1 VVITGLAARYSPE
14 ELQLVLV
21 DGKQGVEFEHYRQ
34 LPHAQVV
41 CLRTPPA
48 IARSVLEDF
57 AAEMDDRWQKFQQN
71 GVGKLEDYR
80 RKTGLPMPRMVMVVD
95 EYQQLLEG
103 DPDRGSQ
110 LLSKVLEK
118 GRAAGIHLLLGSQT
132 FEVRGLAVSAM
143 THVHLRVTMSLPGDY
158 INTLSAF
165 NAEGKKLIRD
175 LAPRGQVVINDESGR
190 DGANHRGAVARLDD
204 ASGSS
209 LTAIV
214 EEITA
219 AAGGPGSA
227 VVLSGGDAAVLAEN
241 PFVDRWKAAPP
252 DSSALQSAARAKVRD
267 GGFGISSWNL
277 AERPLPLWLGRKFDV
292 RGHMVAVLKRGPGQN
307 LVSLGSNSGIRL
319 GMLANGLAAL
329 RAMRSLADCHI
340 LLLDG
345 LMPGQS
351 GEGMLTAGLDV
362 LREAG
367 ARVEQVAPDGASA
380 ALENFAA
387 AALQPGSPESL
398 RLLVVSEPEN
408 FPVLA
413 APVGY
418 GTQPAGAAK
427 VFKDLLRTGPGVGAH
442 TVVTASGLSA
452 LSAVLPVRELSLFNH
467 RVVQQTNEEESIA
480 LFAKTTAA
488 QIAAQT
494 DHNMAALYVDMV
506 QGVRAGQLF
515 KAYAATTAIHGDQS
529 ADGLSTA
536 LRTLFGAER
545 LGAGAA

>member
-1 VVITGLAARYSPE
+1 
-14 ELQLVLV
+14 
-21 DGKQGVEFEHYRQ
+21 
-34 LPHAQVV
+34 
-41 CLRTPPA
+41 
-48 IARSVLEDF
+48 
-57 AAEMDDRWQKFQQN
+57 
-71 GVGKLEDYR
+71 
-80 RKTGLPMPRMVMVVD
+80 
-95 EYQQLLEG
+95 
-103 DPDRGSQ
+103 
-110 LLSKVLEK
+110 VLEK

-209 LTAIV
+209 LPAIV

-227 VVLSGGDAAVLAEN
+227 VVLSGGDAAILAEN

-252 DSSALQSAARAKVRD
+252 DAAVLQSAARAKVRD

-277 AERPLPLWLGRKFDV
+277 AERPVPLWLGRKFDV
-292 RGHMVAVLKRGPGQN
+292 RGHLVAVLKRGPGQN
-307 LVSLGSNSGIRL
+307 LVSLGANSGIRL
-319 GMLANGLAAL
+319 AMLANGLAAL
-329 RAMRSLADCHI
+329 RAMRSLADCQI

-362 LREAG
+362 WREAG
-367 ARVEQVAPDGASA
+367 ARVEQVAPDGAAA
-380 ALENFAA
+380 ALEKFAA
-387 AALQPGSPESL
+387 TALQPGSAESL

-413 APVGY
+413 APAGY

-427 VFKDLLRTGPGVGAH
+427 LFKDLLRTGPAAGAH
-442 TVVTASGLSA
+442 TIVTASGLSA
-452 LSAVLPVRELSLFNH
+452 LSMVLPVRELSLFNH

-480 LFAKTTAA
+480 LFAKTSAA

-494 DHNMAALYVDMV
+494 DHHMAALYVDMV

-515 KAYAATTAIHGDQS
+515 KAYAATTAIYGDQS
-529 ADGLSTA
+529 AAGLSTA
-536 LRTLFGAER
+536 LQTLFGAER